1 MIETVVYEFMRS
13 SLDVPVYME
22 IPKTNE
28 AEQYVVIERVGL
40 RVANHV
46 YTASIAFQ
54 SYAGR
59 MADAA
64 ALDETVRHTV
74 EAMAELPDI
83 GGVHL
88 ESNYNFTDTSTKQ
101 YRYQCI
107 FGVTYVE

>member
-1 MIETVVYEFMRS
+1 MNS
-13 SLDVPVYME
+13 NLDVPVYME
-22 IPKTNE
+22 IPKTVE
-28 AEQYVVIERVGL
+28 AERYVVIERVGL

-46 YTASIAFQ
+46 HTASIAFQ

-64 ALDETVRHTV
+64 ALDEQVRHTV
-74 EAMAELPDI
+74 EAMTGLPDI

-107 FGVTYVE
+107 YGVTYIE